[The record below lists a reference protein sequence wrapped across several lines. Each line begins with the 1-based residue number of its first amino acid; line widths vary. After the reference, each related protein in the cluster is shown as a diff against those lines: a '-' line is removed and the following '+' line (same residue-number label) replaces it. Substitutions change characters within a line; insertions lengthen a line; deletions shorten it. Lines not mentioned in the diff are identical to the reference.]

1 MPEFER
7 HGSRTAWIES
17 GDVDLQTWPPLRRPA
32 DHAASLLQW
41 LEHADLIGK
50 KPLPESLNRAGDWL
64 SLAADLAQIEINLLR
79 RDSYL
84 CSRAAAYGEAVSE
97 STSLHLTEAT
107 RLLYVYCALENIV
120 NHLYPDLD
128 KSAMPLA
135 LRAVERQSST
145 LPHLLQVLSH
155 LELHVRQD
163 PVLSENAKLKRAFT
177 GDLDK
182 HVQASIVTRVGFQM
196 RHSFAHGVRHP
207 KVQPEVTVDSGQG
220 RWGQGGKEQVCLSTL
235 GTTCLLFAIQYI
247 LRSVVSTLS
256 INPNSAVELA
266 DDWWVPSE
274 NGTRQYLVEPSLDD
288 CLSLLHLDFD

>member
-7 HGSRTAWIES
+7 QGSHAAWIES
-17 GDVDLQTWPPLRRPA
+17 GVVDLRPWPPLRRPA

-41 LEHADLIGK
+41 LEHADLMGRQ
-50 KPLPESLNRAGDWL
+50 PLPESLNSAVDWL
-64 SLAADLAQIEINLLR
+64 SLAAGLTQIEINLLR

-84 CSRAAAYGEAVSE
+84 CSHAAAYGEAESE
-97 STSLHLTEAT
+97 STSQHLTEAT
-107 RLLYVYCALENIV
+107 RLLYVCCALENIV

-128 KSAMPLA
+128 ESAML
-135 LRAVERQSST
+135 LTRRAVERQSST
-145 LPHLLQVLSH
+145 LPYLMQVLSH
-155 LELHVRQD
+155 LELHVLQD
-163 PVLSENAKLKRAFT
+163 PVLSNNAKLKRAFT

-207 KVQPEVTVDSGQG
+207 KVQPEATVDSGQG

-247 LRSVVSTLS
+247 LRSVIPTLS
-256 INPNSAVELA
+256 INPSSAVQLA
-266 DDWWVPSE
+266 DDWWVPSK
-274 NGTRQYLVEPSLDD
+274 NGTRQYLVEASLDD
-288 CLSLLHLDFD
+288 CLSLLHLDYD